1 MTKPPV
7 LTNRKPADE
16 LAWLRD
22 RIKELQ
28 ANEDYIKR
36 MIREGKMDPNGD
48 EFRADVQTRTQNRF
62 DRKAAE
68 AELGDL
74 SRFTSEVEVTTVRL
88 IAVKAE
94 DEELIEQDW

>member
-16 LAWLRD
+16 LAWLRE

-36 MIREGKMDPNGD
+36 MIREGKMSPHGD
-48 EFRADVQTRTQNRF
+48 EFRAEVQTKTQSRF
-62 DRKAAE
+62 DKKAAE
-68 AELGDL
+68 EELGDL
-74 SRFTSEVEVTTVRL
+74 SRFKYDVDVTMVRL
-88 IAVKAE
+88 VPVTD
-94 DEELIEQDW
+94 DEVIEADGW